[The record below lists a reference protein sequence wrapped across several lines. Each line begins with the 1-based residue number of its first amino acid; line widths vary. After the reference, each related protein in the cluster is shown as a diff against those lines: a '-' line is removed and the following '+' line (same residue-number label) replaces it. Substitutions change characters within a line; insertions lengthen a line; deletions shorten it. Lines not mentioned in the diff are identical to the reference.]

1 MVNWLYFNIIPF
13 WFSIDPYSARFLVH
27 FVDFRAKTANKRKKN
42 QLFYQFMEYFNNK
55 LNLPVRTR
63 VKAALG
69 DTMNTRTHLI

>member
-1 MVNWLYFNIIPF
+1 MVNWLYFNIISF

-42 QLFYQFMEYFNNK
+42 QLFYQFMEYFNDK